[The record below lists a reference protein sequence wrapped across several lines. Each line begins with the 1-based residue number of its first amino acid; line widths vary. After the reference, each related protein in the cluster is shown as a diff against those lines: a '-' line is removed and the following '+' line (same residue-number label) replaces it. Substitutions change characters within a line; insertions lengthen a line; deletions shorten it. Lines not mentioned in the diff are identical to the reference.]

1 MNKEKNFKELD
12 IDSRLQLI
20 SDFISDSK
28 ENPDKNYYI
37 IDGQHRSG
45 NNFWNILF
53 TYNIKGHQHKLF
65 GHSFHNPRLY
75 QVFNKNNKLKN
86 VYHIITFREPWEATK
101 SYLVLSGKEES
112 ATYEDV
118 ATYLDTCEAFYDTI
132 INNKNTIIPIDL
144 GFGSINS
151 KKIVY
156 QILSLG
162 NEDVYNSFED
172 MNIDQENTKR
182 HNIVPL
188 YNNNK
193 KELIDKAEGLMNNPK
208 IIKHV
213 SEVSKKYYEAKLY
226 ASKYWEERGI

>member
-1 MNKEKNFKELD
+1 MNNEKNFKELD
-12 IDSRLQLI
+12 MDSRLLKI

-65 GHSFHNPRLY
+65 GQSFHNPEMY

-101 SYLVLSGKEES
+101 SYLVLSGQEES

-118 ATYLDTCEAFYDTI
+118 ATYLYTCERFYDTI
-132 INNKNTIIPIDL
+132 INNKNNIIPIEL

-162 NEDVYNSFED
+162 KEDVYNSFED
-172 MNIDQENTKR
+172 MNISQQYSLR
-182 HNIVPL
+182 QNIVPL
-188 YNNNK
+188 YTNNK
-193 KELIDKAEGLMNNPK
+193 KELLDKAEKLMNNPK

-213 SEVSKKYYEAKLY
+213 SEISKKYYEAKFY
-226 ASKYWEERGI
+226 ARTYWEDRGI